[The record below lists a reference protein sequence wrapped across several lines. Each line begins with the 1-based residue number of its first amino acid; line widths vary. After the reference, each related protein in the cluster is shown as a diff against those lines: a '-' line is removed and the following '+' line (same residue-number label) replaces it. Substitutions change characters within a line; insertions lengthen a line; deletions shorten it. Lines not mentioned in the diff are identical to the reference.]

1 MPNVLARLRARLLA
15 GTVLTAVAG
24 LTVGMV
30 SAPADAATNRSWNR
44 LAQCESGGNWHI
56 NTGNGY
62 YGGLQF
68 SPSTWRGFGGG
79 HFASSAHR
87 ASRRAQI
94 AVAQRVLRGQGW
106 GAWPSCT
113 SQLGLG
119 AREKRQKWEERGW
132 RHDGGF
138 HINGGRHR
146 NGGNNRLHALEHATH
161 DDSPARPASVTVS
174 AAFGLDLVGL
184 TAALEKDLGALL
196 A

>member
-1 MPNVLARLRARLLA
+1 MTNVLARLRARLLA

-30 SAPADAATNRSWNR
+30 AAPADAATNRSWNR

-68 SPSTWRGFGGG
+68 SPSTWRAFGGG
-79 HFASSAHR
+79 HFASSAHQ
-87 ASRRAQI
+87 AGRRAQI

-113 SQLGLG
+113 SRLGFG
-119 AREKRQKWEERGW
+119 AREKRQKWQERGW

-146 NGGNNRLHALEHATH
+146 NGNNRLHAAEHAGH
-161 DDSPARPASVTVS
+161 EPAAADRGSATV
-174 AAFGLDLVGL
+174 ATAVGIDLIGL
-184 TAALEKDLGALL
+184 TAELERDLGVLL

>member
-24 LTVGMV
+24 LTVGMIA
-30 SAPADAATNRSWNR
+30 APADAATNRSWNR

-132 RHDGGF
+132 RHERGF

-146 NGGNNRLHALEHATH
+146 NGGNNRLHALEHASH
-161 DDSPARPASVTVS
+161 QDAPAHSATVS
-174 AAFGLDLVGL
+174 AAFGLDLAGL
-184 TAALEKDLGALL
+184 TAELESDLGALL